1 MNSAKPKQM
10 NKFKFIVTIIVLF
23 ITTFS
28 FGQNINLNQGYAEP
42 KEYVVSIPYTE
53 VKGKILI
60 DVVVN
65 KKKRKFILDT
75 GAPTVISDD
84 LYKEISP
91 KSLGKIQISD
101 QSGAKDSINVVS
113 LSGVEMS
120 DVNFKDIPAV
130 VTKESKLFFEC
141 FGAEGFIGSNLLR
154 NSVIQFDYR
163 SKTVII
169 TDNPKAFTLKN
180 RYSNKME
187 LSVSQSNPFVWI
199 ALKKGKNT
207 ATEKIL
213 FDTGDDDLYTISTA
227 AYSQL
232 TKKLDVFDKIA
243 ESKGSFSAGLHGI
256 AKEEQHS
263 AVNIPVLTFNTMVLN
278 NVIAKTTY
286 AETSRFGSGVL
297 KLGKVTLDYKNK
309 KFYMEPYDD
318 KSTVDLKEKIWPI
331 DPILEGEKL
340 VIGIIWDE
348 ALKKE
353 INLGDEI
360 LEFDGIDYRKLDFC
374 QIVRSNT
381 KSDKEKA
388 RLVIKDRNSGQT
400 KTIEISRL

>member
-1 MNSAKPKQM
+1 MNI
-10 NKFKFIVTIIVLF
+10 FKFFVTIIVLF

-42 KEYVVSIPYTE
+42 KEYFVSIPYTE
-53 VKGKILI
+53 VKGKIII

-75 GAPTVISDD
+75 GAPTVISDA
-84 LYKEISP
+84 LYEEISP
-91 KSLGKIQISD
+91 KSLGKIEISD

-113 LSGVEMS
+113 LSGIEIS
-120 DVNFKDIPAV
+120 NVNFKDIPAV

-154 NSVIQFDYR
+154 NSIIQFDYR
-163 SKTVII
+163 SKTITI
-169 TDNPKAFTLKN
+169 TDNPKALALKN
-180 RYSNKME
+180 KYSNKME

-199 ALKKGKNT
+199 ALMKGENT

-213 FDTGDDDLYTISTA
+213 FDTGDDDLYTISMA
-227 AYSQL
+227 AFNQL
-232 TKKLDVFDKIA
+232 TKELDVFDKIA
-243 ESKGSFSAGLHGI
+243 GSKGSFSAGLHGI
-256 AKEEQHS
+256 AKDEQHY
-263 AVNIPVLTFNTMVLN
+263 AVNIPALMFNTMVLN
-278 NVIAKTTY
+278 NVITKTTY
-286 AETSRFGSGVL
+286 AETSRFGSAVL

-309 KFYMEPYDD
+309 KFYFEPYDD
-318 KSTVDLKEKIWPI
+318 KSVVDLEEKIWPI
-331 DPILEGEKL
+331 DPILEGDKL
-340 VIGIIWDE
+340 VIGIIWDK

-360 LEFDGIDYRKLDFC
+360 LEFGGVDYRQLDLC
-374 QIVRSNT
+374 QIVRSNN

-388 RLVIKDRNSGQT
+388 RLVIKDRSSGQT
-400 KTIEISRL
+400 KTIEISKL